1 MEAALEKAFAASAG
15 FDVPTIVFTPREL
28 TAVAADAEELAAEH
42 SGLLY
47 VSLLKD
53 APTAAAV
60 KKLDGAGKE
69 GERAEVR
76 GRAAHLLLGE
86 GLPLGEAE
94 QRGRREAPRGR
105 DQPQRAGD
113 PHPGREVGRRRVSD
127 LAVARS
133 GAVLTLTLDR
143 PDQLNALTDELS
155 DALAGEL
162 EAAAP
167 YDDVRVVVLRGAGRA
182 FCAGADI
189 AGADAPMQLDVRAL
203 DRANRIVRA
212 ITASRQARAWRRS
225 TASAAG
231 VGLLDRAGLRPRGG
245 APSPPSF
252 LLAFAR
258 IGLMPDGGSSASVAA
273 SIGRARAMRMA
284 LLAEPLSGREAYDA
298 GLVSH
303 LADDDAF
310 ETVVADVVG
319 RLAAGAAAGPGRHQ
333 ARGQRGD
340 LRRAGRRRSERERTG
355 QTMLLRTRDA
365 AEGMRA
371 FAERR
376 APDFEG
382 E

>member
-1 MEAALEKAFAASAG
+1 MTALVVTRHG
-15 FDVPTIVFTPREL
+15 P
-28 TAVAADAEELAAEH
+28 
-42 SGLLY
+42 
-47 VSLLKD
+47 
-53 APTAAAV
+53 
-60 KKLDGAGKE
+60 
-69 GERAEVR
+69 
-76 GRAAHLLLGE
+76 
-86 GLPLGEAE
+86 
-94 QRGRREAPRGR
+94 
-105 DQPQRAGD
+105 
-113 PHPGREVGRRRVSD
+113 
-127 LAVARS
+127 
-133 GAVLTLTLDR
+133 VLTLTLDR
-143 PDQLNALTDELS
+143 PEQLNALTDELS

-162 EAAAP
+162 EAAAA

-212 ITASRQARAWRRS
+212 VTLLDKPVVAAVHGP
-225 TASAAG
+225 AAG
-231 VGLLDRAGLRPRGG
+231 VGCSIALACDLAV
-245 APSPPSF
+245 AAESASF

-284 LLAEPLSGREAYDA
+284 LLGEPLTGREAHGA

-303 LADDDAF
+303 FAVDDAF
-310 ETVVADVVG
+310 ETAVADLVA
-319 RLAAGAAAGPGRHQ
+319 RLAAGAPLAQAATK
-333 ARGQRGD
+333 
-340 LRRAGRRRSERERTG
+340 RAVNAAAYAGLDAALERERTG
-355 QTMLLRTRDA
+355 QTILLRTRDA